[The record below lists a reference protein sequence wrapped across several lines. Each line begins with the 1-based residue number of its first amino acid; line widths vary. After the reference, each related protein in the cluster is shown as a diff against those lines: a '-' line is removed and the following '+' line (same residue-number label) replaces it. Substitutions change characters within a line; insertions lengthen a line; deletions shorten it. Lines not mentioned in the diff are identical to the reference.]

1 MSLQHLRISND
12 RVGALIGKG
21 GATKKEI
28 ERKTGMKLLIDSEEG
43 DVEIDHSQAEDPSMS
58 LVAAS
63 IVKAIGRGFSP
74 ENALFLLDE
83 NFVLEVLDIRDY
95 AGKKTNHLIR
105 VRSRLIGTKGKT
117 RKLIEELS
125 GTHVSVYGN
134 TVAIIGGSLQVSV
147 ARRAI
152 DMLMSGS
159 EHSSVYH
166 FLEKN
171 RPAIRIAEM
180 GFD

>member
-1 MSLQHLRISND
+1 LQHLRISKD

-28 ERKTGMKLLIDSEEG
+28 ERKTGVKLLIDSEEG
-43 DVEIDHSQAEDPSMS
+43 DVEIDHSQAEDPAMA

-95 AGKKTNHLIR
+95 VGKKPNHLIR

-125 GTHVSVYGN
+125 GTHISVYGN
-134 TVAIIGGSLQVSV
+134 TVAIIGGSLQASV
-147 ARRAI
+147 ARRAL

-159 EHSSVYH
+159 EHSGVYH